1 MVTKICCSHV
11 SHIPIIVFCA
21 FASHISQED
30 AKYFKKIPSV
40 LLKRPTFFTI
50 NAFEFSIL
58 FITFFTKFQQH
69 YICRIN

>member
-40 LLKRPTFFTI
+40 LLKRPTFLQSMHL
-50 NAFEFSIL
+50 N
-58 FITFFTKFQQH
+58 FQF
-69 YICRIN
+69 CL